1 MPRTVKLSL
10 LALTV
15 FLTVATPMSIAQRPD
30 STLAD
35 FVRELVWS
43 NSSAKRNELL
53 ASRKELVTTDLAK
66 ELVKQGNL
74 LLLAG
79 RYSVAFDVYTL
90 AGSVSSQLKDTEGLA
105 SASLN
110 LGTVHYFQG
119 DYAPALDQYRKART
133 LFTSTAN
140 QAEAAR
146 ALSGVALILKEQ
158 NQVAEALDVFAQAL
172 KEFEALDDKEEMANT
187 LTSMGAIYYARGD
200 YAAASKAFLRSQEW
214 NAGAE
219 NVLHTADALYMQG
232 DYARAS
238 DYYQQSLKSFE
249 QEGKAAGLIS
259 ALVGAAN
266 SNYYQGKYDEAL
278 ALYRRTAIVQEQ
290 QRDDSG
296 VATSLQGM
304 GNVYRALGDLGSA
317 LESYYKSL
325 AVAEQSE
332 VKVSTA
338 STLGSI
344 GLVRAIQGD
353 HTQASNYFK
362 QSLDQFEATGDK
374 VGMARMLGH
383 LGNSF
388 YAVGDY
394 EPALESYRK
403 SLALRESMDDKA
415 GQASLLTGIGTVFM
429 AQKNYQQAL
438 ENYQQALRLYEAVSN
453 KDAAAYVLTR
463 LAETYFFQG
472 DYPQTLTLAERAHV
486 RAKEVESLSS
496 SWYARMASGKAQ
508 RAQDQ
513 PAQASQAF
521 GEAVVTIESLRSLP
535 AGVELG
541 DGRSGSLPYLSQLE
555 LLIDQNK
562 PLEAF
567 DFAERAKVQALC
579 DLLRRTSKRITR
591 EMSADEQSQ
600 EQKLIGDIVS
610 ISLQLDRQI
619 QSRNSDEVRQSSLR
633 NQLRQMRAA
642 YGEFRK
648 RLFASHP
655 GLRVARGELPSLKLE
670 ETRALIADKQTALL
684 EFVFTEDHAYLFALT
699 LDVVSSNAT
708 APNRSGASRRTTG
721 PVKGR
726 SRSNEPTVNLKVY
739 PLNVSNRDL
748 AERVRQFQWRLTG
761 RDEGFQPSA
770 RDLYDVLFK
779 PAEEQLAGKTKLV
792 IVPDGILWRL
802 PFAAL
807 QPADDRYLIDQAAI
821 SYAPSLSAL
830 REMRRPRNAPSTR
843 ARNSRATAF
852 PLTLA
857 AFGNPVIPPSVLS
870 RLRPE
875 QAADKNEPKNESTTN
890 ATQAQPEQA
899 PQPFRERALDQPSAE
914 VEIQKLVPIY
924 GNAQSRLFV
933 AAEAS
938 EENARI
944 VVSRANTVLHFAV
957 PTILDDAIP
966 MFSFSALAGLSGQR
980 EAPLVDGLLQP
991 WEIMNLDSKAR
1002 LVVLSAAEMSS
1013 GRVGPGDAVAALT
1026 WAWFVA
1032 GTPALTLT
1040 RWQVRSPALTQF
1052 MSDFHAGVKWGS
1064 SVGPKGKP
1072 SQSGS
1077 SLKAEAMRQGMLK
1090 LRRSTDYQHP
1100 YYWSTFMLIGDAR

>member
-1 MPRTVKLSL
+1 MMPRIVNLSL

-30 STLAD
+30 STLED
-35 FVRELVWS
+35 FVRELVRSDS
-43 NSSAKRNELL
+43 NAKRNELL

-66 ELVKQGNL
+66 ELVKQGNF

-158 NQVAEALDVFAQAL
+158 NQVAEALEVFAQAL

-187 LTSMGAIYYARGD
+187 LTSLGAIYYARGD

-266 SNYYQGKYDEAL
+266 SNYYCGKYDEAL

-290 QRDDSG
+290 QRDESG
-296 VATSLQGM
+296 VATSLQDI

-317 LESYYKSL
+317 LDSYHQSL

-344 GLVRAIQGD
+344 GLVRAMQGD

-362 QSLDQFEATGDK
+362 QSLFQFEATGDK

-403 SLALRESMDDKA
+403 SLALRESMDDQA

-429 AQKNYQQAL
+429 AQKNYPQAL

-472 DYPQTLTLAERAHV
+472 DYPQTLAFAERAHLL
-486 RAKEVESLSS
+486 AKEVESLST

-508 RAQDQ
+508 RALDQ
-513 PAQASQAF
+513 PAPASQAF
-521 GEAVVTIESLRSLP
+521 GEAVVTIESLRSQP

-579 DLLRRTSKRITR
+579 DLLRKTSKRVTR
-591 EMSADEQSQ
+591 EMTVVEQSQ

-619 QSRNSDEVRQSSLR
+619 QSRNSDEVRQGSLR
-633 NQLRQMRAA
+633 NQLRQLRTA

-699 LDVVSSNAT
+699 LDVMPSNAT
-708 APNRSGASRRTTG
+708 VSNRIGASSRTTS

-739 PLNVSNRDL
+739 PLNISNRDL

-761 RDEGFQPSA
+761 RDEGFRPSA

-779 PAEEQLAGKTKLV
+779 SAEEQLAGKTKLV

-830 REMRRPRNAPSTR
+830 REMRKPRNAPSTR
-843 ARNSRATAF
+843 TRNSKAAAF

-857 AFGNPVIPPSVLS
+857 AFGNPMIPPSVLS

-875 QAADKNEPKNESTTN
+875 QAADKNEPKTN
-890 ATQAQPEQA
+890 ATEAQPGQA

-914 VEIQKLVPIY
+914 VEIQKLVPVY

-938 EENARI
+938 EEHARI
-944 VVSRANTVLHFAV
+944 EVSRANTVLHFAV

-966 MFSFSALAGLSGQR
+966 MFSFSALAGLSGQQD
-980 EAPLVDGLLQP
+980 APLGDGLLQS

-1002 LVVLSAAEMSS
+1002 LVVLSGAEMSG

-1032 GTPALTLT
+1032 GTPTLMST

-1052 MSDFHAGVKWGS
+1052 MSDFHSGVQSGS
-1064 SVGPKGKP
+1064 SVGPKGRP

-1077 SLKAEAMRQGMLK
+1077 SSKAEALRQGMLR
-1090 LRRSTDYQHP
+1090 LIRSTDYQHP
-1100 YYWSTFMLIGDAR
+1100 YYWSSFMLVGDAR